1 MHFITFV
8 LALSTLRGLVTASAI
23 PDPIPAFKQAGPAA
37 GTVVTKCTKPDV
49 FALAFD
55 DGPYQY
61 TQELVD
67 ILNAGKA
74 KGTFFVTGIL
84 YGCIYNQAEALKNAY
99 RSGHQIASHT
109 WTHPYT
115 LDSMSVEELTAQ
127 MQKLETALVNII
139 GVKPTYM
146 RPPYLKT
153 GGNVT
158 TVMKNLGY
166 RMITTDVDSQD
177 WNGLTAS
184 QSQQRFAA
192 AGPVNPD
199 GTGHISLIH
208 ETYATSVRELVP
220 WLINWAKENKLKM
233 VTVGKLCSWSS
244 STPLI
249 G

>member
-1 MHFITFV
+1 MYLTTV
-8 LALSTLRGLVTASAI
+8 VPALLTLSGVVTATAI
-23 PDPIPAFKQAGPAA
+23 PNPIPAFKQAGPAA
-37 GTVVTKCTKPDV
+37 GTVVTKCTRPGV

-67 ILNAGKA
+67 ILDAAKA
-74 KGTFFVTGIL
+74 KGTFFVTGTL
-84 YGCIYNQAEALKNAY
+84 YGCIYDQADALRNAY
-99 RSGHQIASHT
+99 KSGHQIASHT

-115 LDSMSVEELTAQ
+115 LDSLSVEDLTLQ
-127 MQKLETALVNII
+127 MTKLETALVNII

-153 GGNVT
+153 GGNMT
-158 TVMKNLGY
+158 TVMTNLGY
-166 RMITTDVDSQD
+166 RMVTTDDDSQD
-177 WNGLTAS
+177 WNGLSAI
-184 QSQQRFAA
+184 QSEQRFDA
-192 AGPVNPD
+192 AGPVSSD

-233 VTVGKLCSWSS
+233 VTVGESYS
-244 STPLI
+244 
-249 G
+249 